1 MGTPAYER
9 DYTLVPLPFDLQFPI
24 SKNPAEWNR
33 HKPLWRKWNQL
44 SRFQRSVCYLMAFLL
59 CVTLFCLIPSR
70 QAATSLPDITSE
82 KPISEKLE
90 LLQPGVNSQLTYE
103 RPAAPEGPPKALVL
117 PVPITIRKI
126 EDLMEVLDGV
136 GSIDNLPNAKEK
148 TEPPL
153 AAKRERIVFSGP
165 TNNRQEAV
173 MGAFLHA
180 WRGYKKFAWGHDHLK
195 PISQTHHDWFNLGLT
210 LVDSLDTM
218 YIMGLETEFQE
229 ARDWVRD
236 SLAFNANRDINLF
249 ETTIRVLG
257 GLLSTYHL
265 SADDVFLDKALEL
278 GLLLVPCFKTF
289 SGIPYSDINLGTK
302 KAHPPKWNAD
312 STTSEVTTI
321 QLEMRD
327 LSRVT
332 GNPTFE
338 KLAFRVSEQIHKLE
352 KKEGLVPIFIN
363 TNTGQFRKSTITVG
377 ARGDSYYEYLL
388 KQWVQTG
395 RTIDFLRDDYNTSI
409 NGMRNLLERRS
420 KPNNLTFLGELI
432 NGDSDFKAKMDHL
445 VCFLPGTLALG
456 VHNGLPKE
464 HMKLAE
470 DLMFTCYSMYSS
482 QPTFLAPEITYF
494 NEEANGHTDLIVKPL
509 DAHNLLRPETVESLW
524 YMYHLT
530 GNKTYQDWGWKIFQG
545 FEKFSRVDNGYTS
558 LGNVRN
564 VAETKP
570 RDMMESFFLGETLK
584 YLYLLFSDDQT
595 TLSLDRY
602 VFNTEAH
609 PLPIYSS

>member
-1 MGTPAYER
+1 
-9 DYTLVPLPFDLQFPI
+9 
-24 SKNPAEWNR
+24 
-33 HKPLWRKWNQL
+33 
-44 SRFQRSVCYLMAFLL
+44 MAFLL

-265 SADDVFLDKALEL
+265 SADDVFLDKA
-278 GLLLVPCFKTF
+278 V
-289 SGIPYSDINLGTK
+289 SR
-302 KAHPPKWNAD
+302 
-312 STTSEVTTI
+312 
-321 QLEMRD
+321 QL
-327 LSRVT
+327 
-332 GNPTFE
+332 
-338 KLAFRVSEQIHKLE
+338 
-352 KKEGLVPIFIN
+352 
-363 TNTGQFRKSTITVG
+363 
-377 ARGDSYYEYLL
+377 
-388 KQWVQTG
+388 
-395 RTIDFLRDDYNTSI
+395 
-409 NGMRNLLERRS
+409 
-420 KPNNLTFLGELI
+420 
-432 NGDSDFKAKMDHL
+432 AKM
-445 VCFLPGTLALG
+445 
-456 VHNGLPKE
+456 
-464 HMKLAE
+464 
-470 DLMFTCYSMYSS
+470 
-482 QPTFLAPEITYF
+482 
-494 NEEANGHTDLIVKPL
+494 
-509 DAHNLLRPETVESLW
+509 
-524 YMYHLT
+524 
-530 GNKTYQDWGWKIFQG
+530 
-545 FEKFSRVDNGYTS
+545 
-558 LGNVRN
+558 
-564 VAETKP
+564 
-570 RDMMESFFLGETLK
+570 
-584 YLYLLFSDDQT
+584 
-595 TLSLDRY
+595 
-602 VFNTEAH
+602 
-609 PLPIYSS
+609 